1 MWKTAF
7 EKFDGIGS
15 AKSHHSPSIFL
26 KIVFHKF
33 CLVHS
38 WILCPVQLFFSK
50 ISGCSSGE
58 KWLHHKF
65 FFRYKMYQF
74 LCIVH
79 FFPFLSYFT
88 MSWKKS
94 RRCLHALGYGGG
106 LNGELWWVE
115 SYGLWRH
122 IWRVRYFLIVTR
134 LNYPNYIEN

>member
-15 AKSHHSPSIFL
+15 AKSDHSPSIFL

-33 CLVHS
+33 CFVHS
-38 WILCPVQLFFSK
+38 WILCPSYSSVKFQDAAQVKNDSITTSFS
-50 ISGCSSGE
+50 GTN
-58 KWLHHKF
+58 L
-65 FFRYKMYQF
+65 YQF

-79 FFPFLSYFT
+79 FFPFLSYFV

-94 RRCLHALGYGGG
+94 CPCFHALGYGGG

-115 SYGLWRH
+115 SYGSWRH
-122 IWRVRYFLIVTR
+122 IWRVKVY
-134 LNYPNYIEN
+134 LNSHTT